1 MAKEYIKK
9 GGDLIPIADTQG
21 LLIPASAR
29 GCIGKFTGPLTIASG
44 SANITYSY
52 DSGENWIVDG
62 GIKVPNTGM
71 YIVSEALNTEGSGTE
86 RVTTYRILKNNSQ
99 VGQSYQLTTNQAGD
113 WSSYCNSTQ
122 IYCNEGDI
130 LKFNVNM
137 YTGTNLVV
145 NSSWL
150 CVTLVEQSVP
160 DIIAN
165 KGALVSGGAFQ
176 FDIDGHGYTE
186 NYSTQEVRVGTWIDG
201 RPIFKRTLVN
211 TTSWTSPVA
220 DSNVTKVLG
229 TLRTGISIID
239 YRVILTGSPYS
250 YFPLQM
256 SQALY
261 GLYMPPATPI
271 PNYSLGV
278 THNSTTGEVSMTIY
292 KRQSNPATTH
302 PKQIGTFTYIEGEI

>member
-9 GGDLIPIADTQG
+9 DDNLIPIADTQG

-62 GIKVPNTGM
+62 GIKAPKTGM

-86 RVTTYRILKNNSQ
+86 RVTACRILKNNSQ
-99 VGQSYQLTTNQAGD
+99 VGQSYQLTANQAGD

-145 NSSWL
+145 NNSWL
-150 CVTLVEQSVP
+150 CVTLVEQIVP

-165 KGALVSGGAFQ
+165 KGALVSNPAPGGVSLDAETGKLWANTKP
-176 FDIDGHGYTE
+176 D
-186 NYSTQEVRVGTWIDG
+186 YSNQR
-201 RPIFKRTLVN
+201 
-211 TTSWTSPVA
+211 
-220 DSNVTKVLG
+220 
-229 TLRTGISIID
+229 
-239 YRVILTGSPYS
+239 
-250 YFPLQM
+250 
-256 SQALY
+256 
-261 GLYMPPATPI
+261 ATPVI
-271 PNYSLGV
+271 NFSG
-278 THNSTTGEVSMTIY
+278 TGEVNQTWVVDENGWVRFTTQATNATGTISWLAQMVTVNGKTVHY
-292 KRQSNPATTH
+292 FMSFPSQAGWNVPMFGLVPVSKGNTLALYHNSGGFDSVVSTAFIIPDRIYAP
-302 PKQIGTFTYIEGEI
+302 